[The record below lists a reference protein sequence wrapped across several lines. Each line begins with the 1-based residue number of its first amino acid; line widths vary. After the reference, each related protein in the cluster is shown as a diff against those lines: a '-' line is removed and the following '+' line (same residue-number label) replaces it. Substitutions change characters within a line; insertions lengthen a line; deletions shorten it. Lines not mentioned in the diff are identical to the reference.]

1 MSRTIHALAV
11 ILVILSGCGNSGSP
25 KSDNPAST
33 PPPSPPKI
41 ANFYTAPGIIENGQ
55 PAQLCYSVE
64 GTTKLTLD
72 PPVDRVWPALTR
84 CLEIKPSKTTTY
96 TLTAENSAGTKVTAT
111 TEAKV
116 VAATAKAAAV
126 KIDNVSAPPGT
137 IQPGQ
142 GFQFCIHAA
151 NAKDWKLSS
160 GQWFAPPESTG
171 GCVIDH
177 PTKTTVYIVTAI
189 GAAGDTDTT
198 RVTATVK

>member
-1 MSRTIHALAV
+1 MPRTTPALAV
-11 ILVILSGCGNSGSP
+11 ILVILSGCGSSG
-25 KSDNPAST
+25 
-33 PPPSPPKI
+33 PPPSDKPAQTAPLPPKI
-41 ANFYTAPGIIENGQ
+41 ANFYAAPAIIENGQ

-64 GTTKLTLD
+64 STTKLTLD

-116 VAATAKAAAV
+116 VAATVKTAAV

-142 GFQFCIHAA
+142 GFQFCVHAA

-171 GCVIDH
+171 GCVTDH

-189 GAAGDTDTT
+189 GASGDTDTT